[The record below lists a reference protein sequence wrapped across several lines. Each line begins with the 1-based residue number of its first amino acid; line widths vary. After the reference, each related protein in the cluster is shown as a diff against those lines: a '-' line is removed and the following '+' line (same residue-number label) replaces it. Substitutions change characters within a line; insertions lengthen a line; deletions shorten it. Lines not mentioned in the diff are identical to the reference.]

1 MKRNSSIRKKGP
13 QGRWSWKITL
23 GQINP
28 YTVYLFKN
36 ICMLEN
42 EELATFSMKKRSQTD
57 LAEHWDNEL
66 EFILVINSLVNQ

>member
-1 MKRNSSIRKKGP
+1 
-13 QGRWSWKITL
+13 
-23 GQINP
+23 
-28 YTVYLFKN
+28 
-36 ICMLEN
+36 MLEN